1 MKLPEK
7 CIGFAH
13 EASGSINA
21 DWSEPSAPPEQRR
34 VIEWIYD
41 AVDGVTLAEKAV
53 LRKVLWLDKTEGLG
67 CNAKPKSIGAM
78 VCLSARSVRRCLE
91 SLIEKGLIRHAEYG
105 EGYEVVWPFDSFPP
119 TTNELTSN
127 APYVVKQWV
136 PLLSDYIRRQQR
148 PALTLHSGTDG

>member
-1 MKLPEK
+1 MKLPEN
-7 CIGFAH
+7 CIGAYH

-21 DWSEPSAPPEQRR
+21 DWEEPVAPPEQRR

-78 VCLSARSVRRCLE
+78 ICLPTRSVRRCLD
-91 SLIEKGLIRHAEYG
+91 SLVRKGLIRPIEYG
-105 EGYEVVWPFDSFPP
+105 EGYEIVWPFDAFPP

-127 APYVVKQWV
+127 APFVVQQWA
-136 PLLSDYIRRQQR
+136 PLLSDYVRQQEQ
-148 PALTLHSGTDG
+148 PNLTLHSGTDG